1 MDMDEQ
7 NYKAMEHD
15 MTDAAELSLKELGEG
30 VAEAG
35 KTIGDGVVDFYK
47 KIEDGVV
54 GAYKKVEEGAV
65 GAYKAVED
73 FCVDK
78 LFKKDGETVQ
88 EAKDRLN
95 GKK

>member
-1 MDMDEQ
+1 MSNNVE
-7 NYKAMEHD
+7 NLKAMEHD
-15 MTDAAELSLKELGEG
+15 MSDAVNLSAQEFGEG
-30 VAEAG
+30 ATEVG
-35 KTIGDGVVDFYK
+35 KTIEQSVVGTYK

-65 GAYKAVED
+65 NAYKAVED

-78 LFKKDGETVQ
+78 LFKKDGETVE
-88 EAKDRLN
+88 EAKERLQ

>member
-1 MDMDEQ
+1 MSMNNE

-15 MTDAAELSLKELGEG
+15 MSDASNLSVKELGEG
-30 VAEAG
+30 AVEVG
-35 KTIGDGVVDFYK
+35 KTIEEGVVGTYK

-54 GAYKKVEEGAV
+54 NAYKKVEEGAV

-78 LFKKDGETVQ
+78 LFKKDGETLE
-88 EAKDRLN
+88 EAKERLQ